1 MTKNNLNFSRNLRLA
16 RKEKKKKIK
25 KINTMSVLY
34 KSTLLK
40 RH

>member
-1 MTKNNLNFSRNLRLA
+1 MLMTKNNLNFFQKSEVSKK
-16 RKEKKKKIK
+16 RKKNQE
-25 KINTMSVLY
+25 NEYHGVLY